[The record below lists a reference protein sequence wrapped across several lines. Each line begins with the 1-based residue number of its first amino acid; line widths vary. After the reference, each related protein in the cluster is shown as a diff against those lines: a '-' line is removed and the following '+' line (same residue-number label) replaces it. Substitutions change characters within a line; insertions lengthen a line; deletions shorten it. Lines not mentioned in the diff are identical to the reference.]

1 MARSTARLFLHVGAT
16 FLPSSV
22 CPALAPAQ
30 TVSFTAS
37 EITGSAG
44 PGSVA
49 VADFNGDGKQDLA
62 VAELNPGSVS
72 VLLGQGDGTFQAA
85 PDVRVGVCALCLFA
99 RFVAV
104 DDFNGDGVPDLAV
117 VANHF
122 VLVFLGNRDG
132 TFPALPNGGAPR
144 FFEAPSSLAVGDFN
158 GDGVPDLAVAE
169 SAQRLE
175 GVYVF
180 FGNGDGKFTSGAK
193 LLVGIRPPRSL
204 AVGDFNG
211 DGVADLAVTALGS
224 LNVWVL
230 LSNGD
235 GTFEPERSFDVGC
248 GPTAIAV
255 GDLNG
260 DAALDLAMASNYGKC
275 SVLLGQGDGSFRAA
289 EHLDAG
295 TAGVA
300 TAIAVDDFNRDRVP
314 DLAVASWVSNSV
326 SVLLG

>member
-1 MARSTARLFLHVGAT
+1 M
-16 FLPSSV
+16 
-22 CPALAPAQ
+22 
-30 TVSFTAS
+30 
-37 EITGSAG
+37 
-44 PGSVA
+44 
-49 VADFNGDGKQDLA
+49 
-62 VAELNPGSVS
+62 
-72 VLLGQGDGTFQAA
+72 
-85 PDVRVGVCALCLFA
+85 
-99 RFVAV
+99 
-104 DDFNGDGVPDLAV
+104 
-117 VANHF
+117 
-122 VLVFLGNRDG
+122 
-132 TFPALPNGGAPR
+132 
-144 FFEAPSSLAVGDFN
+144 AVGDFN

-180 FGNGDGKFTSGAK
+180 FGNGDGTFTSGAK

-260 DAALDLAMASNYGKC
+260 DGALDLAMASNYGKC

-289 EHLDAG
+289 EPLDAG

-300 TAIAVDDFNRDRVP
+300 TAIAVGDFNRDRVP
-314 DLAVASWVSNSV
+314 DLAVANWDSNSV
-326 SVLLG
+326 SVLLGNGDGTFQAAQSFAVGTTPVALAVGDFDHGEPRGLAVHRKDAQDLVVANSHSNSVSVLINTTPRGARTRPGGASP